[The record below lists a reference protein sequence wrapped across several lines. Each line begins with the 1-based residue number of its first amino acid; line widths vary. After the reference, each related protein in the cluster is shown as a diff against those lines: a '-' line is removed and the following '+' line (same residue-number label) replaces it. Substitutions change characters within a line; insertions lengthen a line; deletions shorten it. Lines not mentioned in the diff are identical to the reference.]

1 MRDAPIRD
9 SGPEPPVR
17 IVIADDHPVVR
28 EGVRVLLERAG
39 FVVHGEA
46 ADGAA
51 AVALAARHHPD
62 VALLDFGMPNMNGLE
77 AALAIASVSPG
88 TRSVLL
94 TGHVEAPY
102 VLCALRAGVSGYVV
116 KTQAATDL
124 LQAIRTVHRGSTYL
138 SPAIDPQVVKACLD
152 DNGPPRDL
160 LTERERQVLR
170 LVVQGNSTKE
180 AARALFIS
188 PKTAEAH
195 RNHLMQKLDIHDTA
209 GLVRYAIRAGL
220 IEA

>member
-1 MRDAPIRD
+1 MRDA
-9 SGPEPPVR
+9 GPEPPVR

-28 EGVRVLLERAG
+28 EGVRVLLERSG

-46 ADGAA
+46 SDGAA
-51 AVALAARHHPD
+51 AVELAAKHHPD
-62 VALLDFGMPNMNGLE
+62 VALLDYGMPNMNGLE
-77 AALAIASVSPG
+77 AALAIATVSPG

-102 VLCALRAGVSGYVV
+102 VLGALRAGVRGYVL
-116 KTQAATDL
+116 KTQPVDDIAK
-124 LQAIRTVHRGSTYL
+124 AIRTVHRGSTYL
-138 SPAIDPQVVKACLD
+138 SPSIDRQVVQACLD
-152 DNGPPRDL
+152 EKGPPRDV
-160 LTERERQVLR
+160 LTDRERQVLQ

-180 AARALFIS
+180 AARVLFIS

-195 RNHLMQKLDIHDTA
+195 RNRLMQKLDIHDTV
-209 GLVRYAIRAGL
+209 GLVRYAIRAGM

>member
-1 MRDAPIRD
+1 MRDT
-9 SGPEPPVR
+9 GPEPPVR

-46 ADGAA
+46 GDGAA
-51 AVALAARHHPD
+51 AVELAARHHPD

-77 AALAIASVSPG
+77 AALAIATVSPG

-102 VLCALRAGVSGYVV
+102 VLGALRAGVRGYVV
-116 KTQAATDL
+116 KTQPVDDIAK
-124 LQAIRTVHRGSTYL
+124 AIRTVHRGSTYL
-138 SPAIDPQVVKACLD
+138 SPSIDRQVVQACLD
-152 DNGPPRDL
+152 EKGPPRDL
-160 LTERERQVLR
+160 LTDRERQVLQ
-170 LVVQGNSTKE
+170 LVVQSNSTKE

-195 RNHLMQKLDIHDTA
+195 RNRLMQKLDIHDTA
-209 GLVRYAIRAGL
+209 GLVRYAIRAGM